1 MLGTRAI
8 HLKPTINAAARKI
21 SLSLYRFS
29 NRQQIELTLCGRY
42 IDMAIEQLYHLDSS
56 LQGK

>member
-8 HLKPTINAAARKI
+8 HLKPTINAAAKQKI
-21 SLSLYRFS
+21 HFS
-29 NRQQIELTLCGRY
+29 FYLNRQKLTLTLCGRY